1 MKRGRLAA
9 QHQGTFVG
17 GRGAVEVEAS
27 RGLREVE
34 PGRGHLGD
42 RGGVG
47 SRSRRAGGAGD
58 VGSVF
63 YGWNWLHP
71 GSRAGL
77 KMGVFVER
85 LANVARRARPTA
97 QFEAHPPSSSRAMEL
112 QKRAFELV
120 VENMLPGLD
129 AELGTFEEL
138 SNIFGTSRLANR
150 RRVLQW
156 VGTHYLVVGAA
167 KLNELRRVCEEL
179 EVAREARMAAWT
191 AEEMPH
197 VRDFDEAEYWRAILT
212 YDRINEEKSRL
223 SIFFKGRG
231 HWAWMFDMPFT
242 SWRDVLLFT
251 LTKWSRLRD

>member
-1 MKRGRLAA
+1 
-9 QHQGTFVG
+9 
-17 GRGAVEVEAS
+17 
-27 RGLREVE
+27 
-34 PGRGHLGD
+34 
-42 RGGVG
+42 
-47 SRSRRAGGAGD
+47 
-58 VGSVF
+58 
-63 YGWNWLHP
+63 
-71 GSRAGL
+71 
-77 KMGVFVER
+77 
-85 LANVARRARPTA
+85 
-97 QFEAHPPSSSRAMEL
+97 MEL

-191 AEEMPH
+191 AYDMRH
-197 VRDFDEAEYWRAILT
+197 VRDFDEAEYWRAIHT
-212 YDRINEEKSRL
+212 YDRIDEEKSRL
-223 SIFFKGRG
+223 SIFFSPRLTWSCTRNWDHFAGMLG
-231 HWAWMFDMPFT
+231 APFAF
-242 SWRDVLLFT
+242 WRNVLLLT